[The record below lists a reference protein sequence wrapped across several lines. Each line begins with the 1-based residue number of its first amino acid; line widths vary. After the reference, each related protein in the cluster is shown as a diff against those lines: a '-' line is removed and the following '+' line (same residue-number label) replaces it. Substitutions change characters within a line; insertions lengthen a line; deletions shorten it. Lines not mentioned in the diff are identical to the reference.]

1 MKAVDT
7 ANERPDEALSF
18 AVSTT
23 FIRFSVDEWHLLK
36 VGCLRGGGVF
46 MAEAKPLSFS
56 RTKCAETRV
65 TSRSIPHHA
74 HTHTQTHN
82 PGRETDAQ
90 TTHDVNAKRT
100 DARAKRN
107 AGRQQGDHHK
117 QFQSREHR
125 EGHARAAHSH
135 AATQAST
142 HACVAH
148 AALRAGTP
156 RRAESP
162 ANAPMRLPA
171 WAANS
176 AGERCP
182 QTAASPC
189 TACEARGLCPE
200 PTKITRRRR

>member
-1 MKAVDT
+1 MNNYDRSSIGRAVH
-7 ANERPDEALSF
+7 ALPLGSSECGAPSSSPVRPSRPVEECLST
-18 AVSTT
+18 VPTKPMGSTKPT
-23 FIRFSVDEWHLLK
+23 SPKLTEP
-36 VGCLRGGGVF
+36 GCRQ
-46 MAEAKPLSFS
+46 
-56 RTKCAETRV
+56 R
-65 TSRSIPHHA
+65 
-74 HTHTQTHN
+74 HTQTHN

-107 AGRQQGDHHK
+107 AARQQGDHHK